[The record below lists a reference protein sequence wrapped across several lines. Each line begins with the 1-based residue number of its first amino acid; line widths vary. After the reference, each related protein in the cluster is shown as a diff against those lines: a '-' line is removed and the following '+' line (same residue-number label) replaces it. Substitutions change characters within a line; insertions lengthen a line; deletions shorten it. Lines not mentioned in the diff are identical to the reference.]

1 MILVDF
7 ESGDDYV
14 CGGLNESVCK
24 VFVLVGFLLVLT
36 RLD

>member
-14 CGGLNESVCK
+14 CK
-24 VFVLVGFLLVLT
+24 VFVLVGFLVVLT